1 MIESMIPF
9 VGEIIAERYRL
20 DRTLGQG
27 GMGLVYQARD
37 LVLERDV
44 ALKVLLPE
52 VAARPDAHKRFE
64 REAKVA
70 AAFEHPHAVR
80 ILDFGEDGG
89 RLYLAMELLRGETL
103 QERISRKGPLAVD
116 EIIRLGSQMAEV
128 LDAAHHAGLVHRDIK
143 PANFVVEA
151 GDDGERVVMLDFGL
165 AFLQNPGTEPG
176 ASALGRLTKEGHA
189 GGTPAY
195 MSPEQAC
202 GVDPGPSSDVYAVGC
217 VLFEMVAGRPPFT
230 SGGVGK
236 VLSEH
241 LYAPPPDLRQV
252 RADTPA
258 SLAALVLRMM
268 QKRPSDRPGPAE
280 IRAALAALLEPA
292 GDGHERTRDLG
303 YLPSRSERMVT
314 TPMDAAETRPASAGS
329 MIVAVDGALDPELYL
344 ALQANDIAVVA
355 LDAAEGRGDVVFAPD
370 GEVARLRALIAAG
383 RPVVTATD
391 SMDGIAALLRIGV
404 TDVVLRPVR
413 ADDLARKLKRALR
426 RLRRRAD

>member
-1 MIESMIPF
+1 LIESMIPF
-9 VGEIIAERYRL
+9 LGETIAERYRL

-37 LVLERDV
+37 LFLERDV

-80 ILDFGEDGG
+80 IFDFGKAGG

-103 QERISRKGPLAVD
+103 QARLTRKGPLAMD
-116 EIIRLGSQMAEV
+116 EIARLGSQMAEV
-128 LDAAHHAGLVHRDIK
+128 LAAAHDAGLVHRDIK
-143 PANFVVEA
+143 PANFFIEA
-151 GDDGERVVMLDFGL
+151 VDGVERVVILDFGL

-176 ASALGRLTKEGHA
+176 ASVLGRLTKEGHA

-217 VLFEMVAGRPPFT
+217 VLFEMVAGRPPFI

-241 LYAPPPDLRQV
+241 LYAPPPDLREL

-258 SLAALVLRMM
+258 PLVELVTRMM
-268 QKRPSDRPGPAE
+268 QKRPSERPGPAD
-280 IRAALAALLEPA
+280 IRAQLAAMLDPA
-292 GDGHERTRDLG
+292 GEGSTRDLG

-314 TPMDAAETRPASAGS
+314 TPMDAADARPASAGS
-329 MIVAVDGALDPELYL
+329 MIMAVDGELDPELRL
-344 ALQANDIAVVA
+344 ALQANDIAVVD
-355 LDAAEGRGDVVFAPD
+355 LDAQRDGADVVFAPHGD
-370 GEVARLRALIAAG
+370 VERLRALIGSG
-383 RPVVTATD
+383 RPVIAATD

-404 TDVVLRPVR
+404 TDVVLRPIR

-426 RLRRRAD
+426 RQRRRAD

>member
-1 MIESMIPF
+1 MIPF
-9 VGEIIAERYRL
+9 LGDTIAERYRL

-27 GMGLVYQARD
+27 GMGLVYQAHD
-37 LVLERDV
+37 LIMQRDV

-80 ILDFGEDGG
+80 IFDFGKDGS

-103 QERISRKGPLAVD
+103 QARLTRKGPLAMD
-116 EIIRLGSQMAEV
+116 EIARLGSQMAEV

-143 PANFVVEA
+143 PANFFIEA
-151 GDDGERVVMLDFGL
+151 VDGSERVVILDFGL

-176 ASALGRLTKEGHA
+176 ASVLGRLTKEGHA

-217 VLFEMVAGRPPFT
+217 VLFEMVAGRPPFI

-241 LYAPPPDLRQV
+241 LYAPPPDLRQL

-258 SLAALVLRMM
+258 QLVELVTRMM
-268 QKRPSDRPGPAE
+268 QKRPSDRPGPAD
-280 IRAALAALLEPA
+280 IRAQLAEMLDPA
-292 GDGHERTRDLG
+292 GEESTRDLG

-314 TPMDAAETRPASAGS
+314 TPMDAAQTRPANAGS
-329 MIVAVDGALDPELYL
+329 MIMAFDGDLDPELRL
-344 ALQANDIAVVA
+344 ALQANDIAVVELGA
-355 LDAAEGRGDVVFAPD
+355 QRDEADVVFAPHGD
-370 GEVARLRALIAAG
+370 VERLRALLGNG
-383 RPVVTATD
+383 RPVITATD

-404 TDVVLRPVR
+404 TDVVLRPIR

-426 RLRRRAD
+426 RQRRRTD

>member
-1 MIESMIPF
+1 VIESLIPF
-9 VGEIIAERYRL
+9 LGEVIAERYRL

-27 GMGLVYQARD
+27 GMGLVYQAHD
-37 LVLERDV
+37 LVMKRDV

-80 ILDFGEDGG
+80 ILDFGKDGS

-103 QERISRKGPLAVD
+103 QARLARKGPLAFD
-116 EIIRLGSQMAEV
+116 EIARLGSQMAEV
-128 LDAAHHAGLVHRDIK
+128 LEAAHHAGLVHRDIK
-143 PANFVVEA
+143 PANFFIETHD
-151 GDDGERVVMLDFGL
+151 GGERVVMLDFGL

-176 ASALGRLTKEGHA
+176 ASVLGRLTKEGHA

-217 VLFEMVAGRPPFT
+217 VLFEMVAGRPPFM

-241 LYAPPPDLRQV
+241 LYAPPPDLRQL
-252 RADTPA
+252 RADTPP
-258 SLAALVLRMM
+258 SLADLVLRMM
-268 QKRPSDRPGPAE
+268 QKRPTDRPAPAD
-280 IRAALAALLEPA
+280 IRARLSALLEPA
-292 GDGHERTRDLG
+292 GAGHDRTRDLG

-329 MIVAVDGALDPELYL
+329 MIVAVDGALDPELRL
-344 ALQANDIAVVA
+344 ALQANDMAVVPF
-355 LDAAEGRGDVVFAPD
+355 DAAQDGGDVVFAPD
-370 GEVARLRALIAAG
+370 ADVERLRALVADG
-383 RPVVTATD
+383 RPVVTATG

-426 RLRRRAD
+426 RQRRRAD